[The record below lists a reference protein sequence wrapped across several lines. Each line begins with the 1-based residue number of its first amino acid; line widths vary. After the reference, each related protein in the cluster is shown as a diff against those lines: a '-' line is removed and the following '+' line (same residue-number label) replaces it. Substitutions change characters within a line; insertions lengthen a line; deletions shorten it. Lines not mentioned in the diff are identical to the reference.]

1 MKKFAPIAAALAI
14 IATPLASNASTNSSF
29 VNPSNGLAGS
39 PALMLA
45 GSINPYWGA
54 GTGFHYVQP
63 STESG
68 YWRSN
73 PDGLCWNNKYGC

>member
-1 MKKFAPIAAALAI
+1 MAFAAFIGASPI
-14 IATPLASNASTNSSF
+14 TSSADML
-29 VNPSNGLAGS
+29 GLDNVLTGS

-63 STESG
+63 RYGSG

-73 PDGLCWNNKYGC
+73 PDGQCWNNKYGC

>member
-1 MKKFAPIAAALAI
+1 MKNIKALMVALAI
-14 IATPLASNASTNSSF
+14 LTIPATSNADLF
-29 VNPSNGLAGS
+29 WPDNPLTGS
-39 PALMLA
+39 PSLVLA

-63 STESG
+63 SYGSG

-73 PDGLCWNNKYGC
+73 PDGQCWNNKYGC